1 MNINIRK
8 IIYKFSFIHN
18 MCIKHV
24 QNKNLK
30 FYRKICKKRKGIAE
44 LNLKNKFKNKRC
56 FIVGNGPS
64 LTVQDLDRLVGEDC
78 FAANLIFK
86 IFDKTKWRPKFYC
99 IQDRY
104 ARIGDFLDKTDL
116 EYIFVGS
123 YFWRTK
129 NFNNK
134 NAYCFH
140 SKRTAKN
147 EDIKFSFDPEEYVYD
162 AYTVTYTMLQ
172 MAVFM
177 GYKEIYLLG
186 IDHNYSRIIEKNG
199 GVRVADTVK
208 SHFFKD
214 DNPAEVIANIYMME
228 KGYYKAKSVSDE
240 LGIKIYN
247 VTRGGKLEIFERYD
261 LEEII

>member
-8 IIYKFSFIHN
+8 IIYKFPFIHN
-18 MCIKHV
+18 MCIKYV
-24 QNKNLK
+24 QDKNLK
-30 FYRKICKKRKGIAE
+30 FYRKICKKKKGIAE
-44 LNLKNKFKNKRC
+44 LSLKNKFKNKRC

-64 LTVQDLDRLVGEDC
+64 LTVKDLDRLVGEDC

-104 ARIGDFLDKTDL
+104 ARIGDFLDKADL

-123 YFWRTK
+123 YFWRTR

-140 SKRTAKN
+140 SERNAKN

-186 IDHNYSRIIEKNG
+186 IDHNYSCIMDEDNNIIKNKS
-199 GVRVADTVK
+199 TK
-208 SHFFKD
+208 SHFFLD
-214 DNPAEVIANIYMME
+214 ERPAEVIANVVMME
-228 KGYYKAKSVSDE
+228 KGYRKALEITND
-240 LGIKIYN
+240 LDIKICN
-247 VTRGGKLEIFERYD
+247 VTRGGKLDIFKRYD

>member
-18 MCIKHV
+18 MCIKYV

-30 FYRKICKKRKGIAE
+30 FYRKICKKKKGIAE
-44 LNLKNKFKNKRC
+44 ISLKNKFKNKRC

-104 ARIGDFLDKTDL
+104 ARIGEFLDKTDL

-123 YFWRTK
+123 YF
-129 NFNNK
+129 
-134 NAYCFH
+134 
-140 SKRTAKN
+140 
-147 EDIKFSFDPEEYVYD
+147 
-162 AYTVTYTMLQ
+162 
-172 MAVFM
+172 
-177 GYKEIYLLG
+177 
-186 IDHNYSRIIEKNG
+186 
-199 GVRVADTVK
+199 
-208 SHFFKD
+208 
-214 DNPAEVIANIYMME
+214 
-228 KGYYKAKSVSDE
+228 
-240 LGIKIYN
+240 
-247 VTRGGKLEIFERYD
+247 
-261 LEEII
+261 